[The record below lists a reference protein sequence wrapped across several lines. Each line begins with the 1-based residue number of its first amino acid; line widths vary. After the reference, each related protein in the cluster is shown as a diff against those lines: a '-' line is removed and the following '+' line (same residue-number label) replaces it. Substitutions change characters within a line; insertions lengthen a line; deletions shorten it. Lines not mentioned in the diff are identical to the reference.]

1 MEYHM
6 TKKQREAQEAAAL
19 AATEAA
25 AKAALD
31 ASQAV
36 ADEAHDEPELDGS
49 YIDEQL
55 TCRSY
60 AIKDLVTAINSEQ
73 LMKGAEPREMLL
85 HDMVR
90 RLLDQVT
97 FIDNKLNK
105 LAGTSPRGRKASKYS
120 A

>member
-1 MEYHM
+1 M

-31 ASQAV
+31 ASQAE
-36 ADEAHDEPELDGS
+36 ADKAHDEPEVEEVLDGS

-60 AIKDLVTAINSEQ
+60 AIKDLVTAIESEQ

-105 LAGTSPRGRKASKYS
+105 LAGTSQRGRKASKYS

>member
-1 MEYHM
+1 M
-6 TKKQREAQEAAAL
+6 TAAEKKALKQAEL

-25 AKAALD
+25 AAEALA
-31 ASQAV
+31 ASQVV
-36 ADEAHDEPELDGS
+36 ADEAHAEPELDGS
-49 YIDEQL
+49 FIDEQL
-55 TCRSY
+55 KCRSY
-60 AIKDLVTAINSEQ
+60 AIKDLVTAIDGEQ

-105 LAGTSPRGRKASKYS
+105 MAGAAPRARKASKYS